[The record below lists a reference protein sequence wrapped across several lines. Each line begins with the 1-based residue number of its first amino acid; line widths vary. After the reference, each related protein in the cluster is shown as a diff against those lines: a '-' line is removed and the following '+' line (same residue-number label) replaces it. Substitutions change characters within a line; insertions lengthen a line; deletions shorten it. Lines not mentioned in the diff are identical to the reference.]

1 MWKPF
6 VFSKEG
12 TTISLKDY
20 NTVRF
25 QITSFGHGG
34 KSNTSNKL
42 RILGFARPSREIQGC
57 NVRTCNKRRGT
68 ARHGTAHFF
77 MNNQQPF

>member
-25 QITSFGHGG
+25 QIFSFRLGG
-34 KSNTSNKL
+34 KSNNNKL
-42 RILGFARPSREIQGC
+42 RILGFARTSREIQ
-57 NVRTCNKRRGT
+57 V
-68 ARHGTAHFF
+68 
-77 MNNQQPF
+77 